1 MSQPRI
7 LITGGTGF
15 AGSHLVELL
24 LRSGETDLHVTNVS
38 DRETFLT
45 TLLPPSSIHR
55 VDLTDKTAVI
65 ELIKTVQPTQIYH
78 LASAA
83 AVGSSFSQARNVLE
97 SHLSLQLNLL
107 EAVKDYAPQARILA
121 IGSGLE
127 YAITPQLARTAIT
140 EAHPIGPISPY
151 AVSKAMQTLLS
162 NSFAHTYGLDIVMVR
177 PFNHIGERQGLGF
190 VVADFAA
197 QVVAIERGE
206 QKSLQVGNLAAVR
219 DFSDV
224 KDVVAAYQLL
234 MNSGKTGD
242 IYNVGSGEGHSI
254 QEILDWL
261 VAAAQS
267 PITVEIDQTKFRP
280 LDIESIIAD
289 NGKLKA
295 LGWQSQHA
303 LKESVQR
310 VLEWWRTQPSTRT
323 SSRS

>member
-1 MSQPRI
+1 MAETQI

-24 LRSGETDLHVTNVS
+24 IQTISPNRLHVTNVS
-38 DRETFLT
+38 ARETYVSS
-45 TLLPPSSIHR
+45 LLPASSIHR
-55 VDLTDKTAVI
+55 LDLTDKPAVDSLI
-65 ELIKTVQPTQIYH
+65 NELKPTHIYH

-83 AVGSSFSQARNVLE
+83 AVGSSFGQARTVLE
-97 SHLSLQLNLL
+97 SHLALQLNLL
-107 EAVKDYAPQARILA
+107 EAVKEYVPQARVVT

-127 YAITPQLARTAIT
+127 YAVTKESAQEKIA
-140 EAHPIGPISPY
+140 EDHPIGPISPY
-151 AVSKAMQTLLS
+151 AVSKAFQTLLS

-197 QVVAIERGE
+197 QVVAIEEGR
-206 QKSLQVGNLAAVR
+206 QSKLKVGNLAAVR

-224 KDVVAAYQLL
+224 KDVVSAYQLL
-234 MNSGKTGD
+234 MEKGQTGEV
-242 IYNVGSGEGHSI
+242 YNVSSGTGHSI

-261 VAAAQS
+261 TASAYS
-267 PITVEIDQTKFRP
+267 PISVEVDQEKFRP

-295 LGWQSQHA
+295 LGWQPTHQLS
-303 LKESVQR
+303 ETVQR
-310 VLEWWRTQPSTRT
+310 VLGWWRSQPPTNN
-323 SSRS
+323 